1 MSQKVSIDEMG
12 DIIMKELEEYAKLAT
27 DDMKDAVKDT
37 AKSVKKDIEG
47 SAPVLTGR
55 YKKSWSIKS
64 ISENANSID
73 MVVHSRNRY
82 QLTHLLEY
90 GHAKRGGGRVEGK
103 PHIAPAEQSGNETL
117 VKTIEQ
123 KLKGG

>member
-103 PHIAPAEQSGNETL
+103 PHIAPAEQRGNETL

>member
-47 SAPVLTGR
+47 SAPVLTGQ

-73 MVVHSRNRY
+73 MVVHSKNRY

-103 PHIAPAEQSGNETL
+103 SHIAPAEQRGNETL